1 MNPLDNYPIV
11 VFWSPEDEEW
21 IADVPD
27 LQSCSA
33 GGVTPEEAVREVL
46 IAREAWLEVAREHGH
61 ALPDPL
67 ASPFLPEVAREMLAD
82 RARLAAAAT
91 VPAGASG
98 ERTAAP

>member
-1 MNPLDNYPIV
+1 MKDNFPIV

-33 GGVTPEEAVREVL
+33 GGATPEEAIREVM

-61 ALPDPL
+61 ELPDPL
-67 ASPFLPEVAREMLAD
+67 QSPYLPEIAREMLTDHAK
-82 RARLAAAAT
+82 LAAAAA
-91 VPAGASG
+91 VAGAG
-98 ERTAAP
+98 TTGDGAAK